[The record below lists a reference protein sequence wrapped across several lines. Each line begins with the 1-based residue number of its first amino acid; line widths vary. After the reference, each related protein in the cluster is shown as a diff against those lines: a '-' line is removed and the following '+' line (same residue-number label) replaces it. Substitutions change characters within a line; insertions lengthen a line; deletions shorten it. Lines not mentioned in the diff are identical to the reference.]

1 MYRMK
6 DKKDGE
12 EEGGKGEQREEKG
25 GGGRG
30 AKGKRKEKMMKKVG
44 GGAALCGQA
53 LAGYHVYFASSIT
66 AGWCYLFHF
75 YREESEGREAK

>member
-12 EEGGKGEQREEKG
+12 EEVGRGAERREG

-44 GGAALCGQA
+44 AALCGQA
-53 LAGYHVYFASSIT
+53 LAGYHMYTLLFPASLLGGAI
-66 AGWCYLFHF
+66 LFHF
-75 YREESEGREAK
+75 TEESEGREAK